1 LRVISLVPSLTETL
15 VECGV
20 EVVGRTRF
28 CIHPEEVVRNIP
40 VVGGTKS
47 VNWDSC
53 HQLKPDLVVMDRE
66 ENTLPMAES
75 CPFPWHA
82 THITSVGAVGDDL
95 QTLAGKLQNHK
106 LEKLAAEWQY
116 LAAMPNLDF
125 TGWDNLPGLMQ
136 SMGSIQDVTRVQYMI
151 WQAPW
156 MTISRS
162 TFIGSVLIKTGLG
175 QLLPDYS
182 KPYPE
187 LTSSGLPEADTCYLF
202 SSEPFPFARHIE
214 GLERKGFNGALVDG
228 EFFSWFGIRSYRM
241 LRDYMEIYR

>member
-1 LRVISLVPSLTETL
+1 
-15 VECGV
+15 
-20 EVVGRTRF
+20 
-28 CIHPEEVVRNIP
+28 
-40 VVGGTKS
+40 
-47 VNWDSC
+47 
-53 HQLKPDLVVMDRE
+53 MDRE

-106 LEKLAAEWQY
+106 LEKLSADWQS
-116 LAAMPNLDF
+116 LAAMPNLD
-125 TGWDNLPGLMQ
+125 L
-136 SMGSIQDVTRVQYMI
+136 SIGSIQSVTRVQYMI
-151 WQAPW
+151 WQDPW

-162 TFIGSVLIKTGLG
+162 TFIGSVLVRTGLG

-187 LTSSGLPEADTCYLF
+187 LTGSSLPEADTCYLF

-214 GLERKGFNGALVDG
+214 GLERRGFNGALVDG

-241 LRDYMEIYR
+241 LRDYLERYR

>member
-1 LRVISLVPSLTETL
+1 MRVISLVPSLTETL
-15 VECGV
+15 VECGL

-28 CIHPEEVVRNIP
+28 CIHPEEVVRDIP
-40 VVGGTKS
+40 VVGGTKG

-53 HQLKPDLVVMDRE
+53 RQLKPDLVVMDRE
-66 ENTLPMAES
+66 ENTLQMAES

-95 QTLAGKLQNHK
+95 QALAGKLQSHK
-106 LEKLAAEWQY
+106 LEKLSADWQS
-116 LAAMPNLDF
+116 LAGMPNLDF
-125 TGWDNLPGLMQ
+125 TGWDNLPGLMH
-136 SMGSIQDVTRVQYMI
+136 SMGSIQDIARINYMI
-151 WQAPW
+151 WQDPW

-175 QLLPDYS
+175 HFLPDYS
-182 KPYPE
+182 KPYPA
-187 LTSSGLPEADTCYLF
+187 LTDSRLPEANTFYLF

-214 GLERKGFNGALVDG
+214 GLEGKGFNGALVDG

-241 LRDYMEIYR
+241 LRDYMEKYR

>member
-1 LRVISLVPSLTETL
+1 MRVISLVPSLTETL

-28 CIHPEEVVRNIP
+28 CIHPEEVVRRIP

-47 VNWDSC
+47 VNWDRC

-82 THITSVGAVGDDL
+82 THITSMGTVGDEL
-95 QTLAGKLQNHK
+95 QTLAGKLQNPK
-106 LEKLAAEWQY
+106 LEKQAADWQS

-125 TGWDNLPGLMQ
+125 TGWDHLPGFMQ
-136 SMGSIQDVTRVQYMI
+136 AIGSIQDVTRIQYMI
-151 WQAPW
+151 WQDPW

-182 KPYPE
+182 KPYPD
-187 LTSSGLPEADTCYLF
+187 LTGSELPEAGTCYLF

-214 GLERKGFNGALVDG
+214 GLEA
-228 EFFSWFGIRSYRM
+228 Y
-241 LRDYMEIYR
+241 